1 MDSHIKQ
8 AINNSLTTMAIAQS
22 PDVPLEDKMNAIDAY
37 AKAVGMDET
46 NQKGFEVLAKDGPKA
61 AFKHMVDSAGG
72 DYATM
77 MAMYH

>member
-8 AINNSLTTMAIAQS
+8 AINNSLNTMAIAQS
-22 PDVPLEDKMNAIDAY
+22 PDVPLEDKMKVIDAY

-46 NQKGFEVLAKDGPKA
+46 NQKGLEVLAKGGPTA
-61 AFKHMVDSAGG
+61 MFKHMRDSAGG